1 MSSVSTM
8 TPVDMVATYIKLRDY
23 KKKATDEFEL
33 SLEKVNAGMKKLES
47 ALLDHLNKNGLD
59 NVSAKGV
66 GTAYRNTSHSATVE
80 DREAFLKFLQES
92 GEWALADLRANKK
105 TVRERTEAVAMV
117 PGVKLTSVV
126 TIGVRRKG
134 EKE

>member
-1 MSSVSTM
+1 MSSAETM
-8 TPVDMVATYIKLRDY
+8 TPADMVAMYIKLRDF
-23 KKKATDEFEL
+23 KKKATEEFDL
-33 SLEKVNAGMKKLES
+33 SLERVNAGLKKLES
-47 ALLDHLNKNGLD
+47 SLLDHLNLNKLD
-59 NVSAKGV
+59 NVSAKGI
-66 GTAYRNTSHSATVE
+66 GTAYRNTTHSATVE

-105 TVRERTEAVAMV
+105 TVRERAENLALA

-134 EKE
+134 DKE